1 MWQISIPSVI
11 LPAQNRKTEFS
22 CDSLLRFLSTEG
34 GGYGII
40 ELYAE
45 SELQWEDTLM
55 TTREQKRDSSPLR
68 GPLAPYDG
76 LLRVTPGFP
85 GTCQGRVHSVF
96 HRVVNVEMQSEGDSR
111 LLVLAA
117 PQVPALPDSICL
129 PPQLLPTFQVGQK
142 VTLDGQLLSWQNT
155 AVRLRTDSH
164 FSGKLDRQE
173 GQPCL
178 KKLTACTT
186 QLHSGFDRL
195 PAPLRHRAEQ
205 ALLEGRW
212 QAFLGLGSGLTPSFD
227 DACVGMA
234 AIYTATGRALP
245 PLGDLSVTTDVS
257 ARYLRLAQRGYFG
270 EPLLALIRALWKN
283 HAGIPAAAQ
292 ALEAVG
298 ASSGSDMIY
307 GVRLAL
313 AHGSRF

>member
-1 MWQISIPSVI
+1 
-11 LPAQNRKTEFS
+11 
-22 CDSLLRFLSTEG
+22 
-34 GGYGII
+34 
-40 ELYAE
+40 
-45 SELQWEDTLM
+45 M
-55 TTREQKRDSSPLR
+55 TTWEQKRDSSPLR

-129 PPQLLPTFQVGQK
+129 PPQLLPTFQVGQE

-164 FSGKLDRQE
+164 FSGKLVRQE

-195 PAPLRHRAEQ
+195 PAPLRYRAEQ

-234 AIYTATGRALP
+234 AIYTATGRSLP
-245 PLGDLSVTTDVS
+245 PLEDLSVTTDVS

-270 EPLLALIRALWKN
+270 EPLLALIHALWKN

>member
-22 CDSLLRFLSTEG
+22 CDALLRFLSTEG
-34 GGYGII
+34 GGNGII
-40 ELYAE
+40 ESYAE

-55 TTREQKRDSSPLR
+55 TTWEQKRDSSPLR

-129 PPQLLPTFQVGQK
+129 PPQLLPTFQVGQE

-195 PAPLRHRAEQ
+195 PAPLRYRAEQ

-234 AIYTATGRALP
+234 AIYTATGRSLP
-245 PLGDLSVTTDVS
+245 PLKDLSVTTDVS

-270 EPLLALIRALWKN
+270 EPLLALIHALWKN
-283 HAGIPAAAQ
+283 HAGTPAAAR

>member
-1 MWQISIPSVI
+1 M
-11 LPAQNRKTEFS
+11 
-22 CDSLLRFLSTEG
+22 
-34 GGYGII
+34 
-40 ELYAE
+40 
-45 SELQWEDTLM
+45 
-55 TTREQKRDSSPLR
+55 
-68 GPLAPYDG
+68 
-76 LLRVTPGFP
+76 
-85 GTCQGRVHSVF
+85 
-96 HRVVNVEMQSEGDSR
+96 
-111 LLVLAA
+111 
-117 PQVPALPDSICL
+117 
-129 PPQLLPTFQVGQK
+129 
-142 VTLDGQLLSWQNT
+142 TLDGQLLSWQNT

-234 AIYTATGRALP
+234 AIYTATGRSLP
-245 PLGDLSVTTDVS
+245 PLEDLSVTTDVS